1 MKKEVFDL
9 TKPKL
14 TVIEGGLAA
23 SIDKKQKFFVSAY
36 VTDTRLMGVLAVHAY
51 WKIPCS
57 DGFSDYHQYFYI
69 DCEEAGLE
77 TFKSLLDSN
86 PSEIEM
92 VEQALIGGLG
102 ASKIEITE
110 RQLMGLLTDY
120 RHFNEEHGLPL
131 PEKYEEYKFL
141 LEPET
146 ILEPEESQLLM
157 KLICGELR
165 SDYQVINYFLMRC
178 FGRDYTGAAY
188 LADGDFPLNLYDN
201 YKQATFCKNVID
213 KDTSYQDGAISYLC
227 ESLIEMNNNY
237 ETVISKVIVKN
248 LKVVDFEHCSGFAVS
263 SAEAAMMLAKPE
275 FVTVYEVLLSDHDMD
290 ENIGELT
297 VTLNTVMSNHENGR
311 LFMAFKPS
319 NAHVDS
325 RIFRLSNDVKG
336 IYFLTDYG
344 QLIMAAYSLH
354 GIHLLEKKLA
364 ACPLAPFLM
373 PTAKYEFKEP
383 VLFEFINSDFE
394 DFEDFLDVIKDD

>member
-1 MKKEVFDL
+1 M

-23 SIDKKQKFFVSAY
+23 SIDKRPKHFISAY
-36 VTDTRLMGVLAVHAY
+36 VTDTRLMGVLVVHAF
-51 WKIPCS
+51 WKIPS
-57 DGFSDYHQYFYI
+57 AGGFTDYHQFFYI

-77 TFKSLLDSN
+77 TFKSLLDSD
-86 PSEIEM
+86 PSELEM
-92 VEQALIGGLG
+92 TEQALIGGLG
-102 ASKIEITE
+102 ASRIEITE

-120 RHFNEEHGLPL
+120 KQFNEQRNLPL
-131 PEKYEEYKFL
+131 PGKYEEYKFL

-146 ILEPEESQLLM
+146 VLEPDESRLM
-157 KLICGELR
+157 MQLICGELK
-165 SDYQVINYFLMRC
+165 SNYQVINYFLMRC
-178 FGRDYTGAAY
+178 FGQDYSGAAY
-188 LADGDFPLNLYDN
+188 LADGRVPLNLYDN
-201 YKQATFCKNVID
+201 YRQATFCKNVID
-213 KDTSYQDGAISYLC
+213 KDTSYQDGATSYLC
-227 ESLIEMNNNY
+227 ESLIEMNNSY
-237 ETVISKVIVKN
+237 EIVISKVIVKD
-248 LKVVDFEHCSGFAVS
+248 LKVVDFKHCSGFAVS
-263 SAEAAMMLAKPE
+263 SAEAAMMLARPE

-297 VTLNTVMSNHENGR
+297 VTLNTVMSTHENGR

-325 RIFRLSNDVKG
+325 RVFRLSNDVKG

-344 QLIMAAYSLH
+344 QLITASYSLP
-354 GIHLLEKKLA
+354 GIHQLEKKLA

-394 DFEDFLDVIKDD
+394 DFEDFLDVIKDE